1 MIVGTGIDLVEIG
14 KLRAA
19 MERRG
24 DRLRNRIF
32 TPDEIRYCDR
42 RPNPFQHYA
51 ARFAAKEALF
61 KALGTGWSGGVGWRD
76 AEVRNRTSGK
86 PDLLLSGK
94 ALEVARQLGAARY
107 RVSLSHTDRYAVA
120 QVILED

>member
-32 TPDEIRYCDR
+32 TPGEIRYCDG

-61 KALGTGWSGGVGWRD
+61 KAIGTGWSGGVGWRD
-76 AEVRNRTSGK
+76 AEVRNRPNGK

-107 RVSLSHTDRYAVA
+107 RISLSHTDRYAVA

>member
-32 TPDEIRYCDR
+32 TPGEIRYCDG

-61 KALGTGWSGGVGWRD
+61 KAIGTGWSGGVGWRD
-76 AEVRNRTSGK
+76 AEVRNRTNGK

-94 ALEVARQLGAARY
+94 ALEVARRLGAVRY
-107 RVSLSHTDRYAVA
+107 RISLSHTDGYAVA

>member
-32 TPDEIRYCDR
+32 TPGEIRYCDG

-61 KALGTGWSGGVGWRD
+61 KAIGTGWSGGVGWRD
-76 AEVRNRTSGK
+76 AEVRNQPNGK

-94 ALEVARQLGAARY
+94 ALEVARQLGAVRY
-107 RVSLSHTDRYAVA
+107 RISLSHTDRYAVA

>member
-1 MIVGTGIDLVEIG
+1 VIVGTGIDLVEIG

-32 TPDEIRYCDR
+32 TPAEVRYCDG
-42 RPNPFQHYA
+42 RPNPYQHYA

-61 KALGTGWSGGVGWRD
+61 KAIGTGWSGGVGWRD
-76 AEVRNRTSGK
+76 AEVRNRTNGK

-94 ALEVARQLGAARY
+94 ALEVARQLGAARF
-107 RVSLSHTDRYAVA
+107 RISLSHTDRYAVA

>member
-14 KLRAA
+14 RLRAA
-19 MERRG
+19 LERRG

-32 TPDEIRYCDR
+32 TPGEIRYCDG

-61 KALGTGWSGGVGWRD
+61 KAIGTGWSGGVGWRD
-76 AEVRNRTSGK
+76 AEVRNRTNGK

-94 ALEVARQLGAARY
+94 ALEVARRLGAVRY
-107 RVSLSHTDRYAVA
+107 RVSLSHTDGYAVA

>member
-24 DRLRNRIF
+24 DRLRNRLF
-32 TPDEIRYCDR
+32 TPAEIRYCDR

-61 KALGTGWSGGVGWRD
+61 KAIGDGMERRGRLV
-76 AEVRNRTSGK
+76 
-86 PDLLLSGK
+86 
-94 ALEVARQLGAARY
+94 
-107 RVSLSHTDRYAVA
+107 
-120 QVILED
+120 

>member
-1 MIVGTGIDLVEIG
+1 
-14 KLRAA
+14 

-32 TPDEIRYCDR
+32 TPGEIYYCDQ

-61 KALGTGWSGGVGWRD
+61 KAIRTGWSGGVGWRD
-76 AEVRNRTSGK
+76 GEVCNSTSGK

-94 ALEVARQLGAARY
+94 ALEIARQLGATRY
-107 RVSLSHTDRYAVA
+107 WVSLSHTDRYAVA

>member
-1 MIVGTGIDLVEIG
+1 MIVGSGIDLVEIG

-32 TPDEIRYCDR
+32 TPGEIRYCDG

-61 KALGTGWSGGVGWRD
+61 KAIGTGWSGGVGWRD
-76 AEVRNRTSGK
+76 AEVRNRTNGK

-94 ALEVARQLGAARY
+94 ALEVARRLGAARY
-107 RVSLSHTDRYAVA
+107 QISLSHTDRYAVA

>member
-1 MIVGTGIDLVEIG
+1 
-14 KLRAA
+14 

-32 TPDEIRYCDR
+32 TPGEICYCAQ

-61 KALGTGWSGGVGWRD
+61 KAIRTGWSGGVGWRD
-76 AEVRNRTSGK
+76 AEVCNSTSGK

-94 ALEVARQLGAARY
+94 ALEIARHLGATRY
-107 RVSLSHTDRYAVA
+107 WVSLSHTDRYSVA

>member
-24 DRLRNRIF
+24 ERLRNRIF
-32 TPDEIRYCDR
+32 TPGEIRYCDG

-61 KALGTGWSGGVGWRD
+61 KAIGTGWSGGVGWRD
-76 AEVRNRTSGK
+76 AEVRNRTNGK

-94 ALEVARQLGAARY
+94 ALEVARQLGAVRY
-107 RVSLSHTDRYAVA
+107 QVSLSHTDRYAVA

>member
-24 DRLRNRIF
+24 ERLRNRIF
-32 TPDEIRYCDR
+32 TPGEIRYCDG
-42 RPNPFQHYA
+42 RPNSFQHYA

-61 KALGTGWSGGVGWRD
+61 KAIGTGWSGGVGWRD
-76 AEVRNRTSGK
+76 AEVRNRTNGK

-94 ALEVARQLGAARY
+94 ALEVARQLGAVRY
-107 RVSLSHTDRYAVA
+107 QVSLSHTDRYAVA

>member
-24 DRLRNRIF
+24 DRLRNRLF
-32 TPDEIRYCDR
+32 TPGEIRYCDG

-61 KALGTGWSGGVGWRD
+61 KAIGTGWSGGVGWRD
-76 AEVRNRTSGK
+76 AEVRNRANGK

-94 ALEVARQLGAARY
+94 ALEVARRLGAARY
-107 RVSLSHTDRYAVA
+107 RISLSHTDGYALA

>member
-1 MIVGTGIDLVEIG
+1 
-14 KLRAA
+14 

-32 TPDEIRYCDR
+32 TPGEIRYCDG

-61 KALGTGWSGGVGWRD
+61 KAIGTGWSGGVGWRD
-76 AEVRNRTSGK
+76 AEVRNRANGK

-94 ALEVARQLGAARY
+94 ALEVARRLGAARY
-107 RVSLSHTDRYAVA
+107 RISLSHTDGYAVA